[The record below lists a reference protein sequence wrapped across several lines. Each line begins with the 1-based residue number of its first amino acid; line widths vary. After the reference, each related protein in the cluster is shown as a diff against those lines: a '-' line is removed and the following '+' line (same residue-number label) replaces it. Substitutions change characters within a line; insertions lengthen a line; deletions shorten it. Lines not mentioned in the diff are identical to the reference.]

1 MRKAANPVVAALLG
15 LLFVLAGCSE
25 VGITGRKQLNFVPDS
40 LINSLSIEQY
50 SQFINQSKVIT
61 GTPQAEMVKRVGARI
76 EAAVNAYS
84 KEHSESDPFAGYQ
97 WEFNLVEDPNVN
109 AFAMPGGKVVVY
121 TGILPIAQNDAGLAT
136 VMGHEIAH
144 VYAKHGAERMSQSLI
159 VQMGG
164 VGLSTA
170 LKNQPETTKSLFN
183 TAYSLG
189 SQVGVL
195 LPYSRLQES
204 EADRLGM
211 IFMAMA
217 GYDPHEAV
225 GFWQRMA
232 VAAGGQAP
240 PEFLSTHPANE
251 TRIKN
256 LQELVPEAME
266 YYKPTGTAG
275 QGQTST
281 APAPGTTSQALTFP
295 PVKK

>member
-1 MRKAANPVVAALLG
+1 MRKAANPVVAALLS
-15 LLFVLAGCSE
+15 LLFVLAGCTE
-25 VGITGRKQLNFVPDS
+25 VGITGRRQLNFVPDS
-40 LINSLSIEQY
+40 LINSLSLEQY

-76 EAAVNAYS
+76 EAAVNEYS
-84 KEHSESDPFAGYQ
+84 KEHSESDPFAGYK
-97 WEFNLVEDPNVN
+97 WEFNLVEDPNIN

-159 VQMGG
+159 VEMGG

-232 VAAGGQAP
+232 AASGGKAP

-266 YYKPTGTAG
+266 YYKPGGAAG

-281 APAPGTTSQALTFP
+281 APSPGTTSQPLTFP